1 MTIQNRAHSKEFNAE
16 NTSQVPPQVQKHID
30 SLLKLCTQIEKKYYN
45 NPLVPFEQHEK
56 WMKIEATNYFVELRD
71 ELKSAL
77 LLLKEAFAVDDSH
90 HPEQHLEDA
99 FSVWEKAALF
109 MQNMMEENEA
119 LFVQAVN
126 IEPIQE
132 ILSIP
137 WPFMDRSFRTAQAFF
152 SEKKYKEAA
161 SLYFFLRTLNP
172 RVAEYWFGE
181 GVSLQLQNKFDEAA
195 SRYVM
200 GLLLEP
206 HNPLLFLQIGRC
218 LNQLNEKESAIKAVE
233 SCIQYAENKE
243 EHVALLKSAK
253 EYKQLL
259 ESEMA
264 A

>member
-1 MTIQNRAHSKEFNAE
+1 MKKPSAE
-16 NTSQVPPQVQKHID
+16 NASQLSPQVQKHIE

-56 WMKIEATNYFVELRD
+56 LMKLEATNYFIELRD

-77 LLLKEAFAVDDSH
+77 LLLKEEFTADDSH

-126 IEPIQE
+126 VAPIQE
-132 ILSIP
+132 IISIP
-137 WPFMDRSFRTAQAFF
+137 WPFMDRSFCTAQAFF

-161 SLYFFLRTLNP
+161 TLYFFLRTLNP
-172 RVAEYWFGE
+172 RVPEYWFGE
-181 GVSLQLQNKFDEAA
+181 GVSLQLQNEFDEAA

-206 HNPLLFLQIGRC
+206 NNPLLFFQIGRC

-243 EHVALLKSAK
+243 KYKDLLKSAK

-259 ESEMA
+259 ESKMA